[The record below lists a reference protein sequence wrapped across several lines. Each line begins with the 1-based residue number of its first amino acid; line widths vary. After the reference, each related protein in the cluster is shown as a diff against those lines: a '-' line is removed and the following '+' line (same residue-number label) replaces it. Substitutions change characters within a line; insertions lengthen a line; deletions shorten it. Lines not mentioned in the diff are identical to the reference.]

1 MASGLTLA
9 GKGKKVPLKNTWIS
23 LQYTVLV
30 GVTMSGEELTPLVAF
45 KGKLDERI
53 AMNSGG
59 MLASR
64 MQDACQEE
72 WWTTK

>member
-1 MASGLTLA
+1 M
-9 GKGKKVPLKNTWIS
+9 
-23 LQYTVLV
+23 QYTVLV

-53 AMNSGG
+53 SMNSGG
-59 MLASR
+59 MLAS

-72 WWTTK
+72 WCTTKRLNTGLMRFENT